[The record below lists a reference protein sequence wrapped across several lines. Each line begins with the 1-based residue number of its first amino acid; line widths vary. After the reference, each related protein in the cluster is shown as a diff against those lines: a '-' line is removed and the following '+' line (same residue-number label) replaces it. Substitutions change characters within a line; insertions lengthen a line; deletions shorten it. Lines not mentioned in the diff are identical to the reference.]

1 MFDKIDEKD
10 LMILD
15 VLEEHGEYTVRKIA
29 RKTRLAPTT
38 VHARI
43 KKLRKM
49 KVIKRYTIDVD
60 RKKLGLMVGAYILV
74 SADLKHLKQKHRSQY
89 DLAKEI
95 EKLPGVRS
103 VHIVTGV
110 SDIVVR
116 VRVKDME
123 EFDKLLLSKLQMLE
137 GVANTQTMIIMH

>member
-1 MFDKIDEKD
+1 MTDKIDEKD
-10 LMILD
+10 YAILD
-15 VLEEHGEYTVRKIA
+15 VLEEHGEYTVRKIS

-43 KKLRKM
+43 KKLRRM
-49 KVIKRYTIDVD
+49 RVIRKYTVDVD

-74 SADLKHLKQKHRSQY
+74 SADLKHLKQRHMSQY

-95 EKLPGVRS
+95 EKLPGVIS
-103 VHIVTGV
+103 VHIVTGL
-110 SDIVVR
+110 SDLVVR
-116 VRVKDME
+116 LQVKDME
-123 EFDKLLLSKLQMLE
+123 EFDRLLLGKLQMLE